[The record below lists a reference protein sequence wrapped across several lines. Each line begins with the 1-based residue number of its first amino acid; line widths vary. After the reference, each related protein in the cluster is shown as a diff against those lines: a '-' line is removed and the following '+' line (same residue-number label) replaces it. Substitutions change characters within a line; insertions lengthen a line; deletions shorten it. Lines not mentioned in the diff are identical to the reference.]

1 MVEEDISA
9 TDMEGWFSKFWTDK
23 FNVNGIKV
31 DFRALIP
38 TVENTK
44 EAIEGGADIIIATGF
59 DDGGTIP
66 EKPISTFSI
75 VHMIVDAAEDKV
87 PVMAA
92 GVSLMKELQ
101 KLYLY

>member
-9 TDMEGWFSKFWTDK
+9 TVMAGWFSKYWTDK
-23 FNVNGIKV
+23 FNENGIKV
-31 DFRALIP
+31 VFRALIP

-75 VHMIVDAAEDKV
+75 VHMLVIYNSIEQFLYSIDHCLENYLIV
-87 PVMAA
+87 
-92 GVSLMKELQ
+92 
-101 KLYLY
+101 